1 MLANEHV
8 RGFIRAMTECVA
20 QPLDELACLA
30 RARELMADLISR
42 DDWLPEAFAAPHP
55 QYYQQYLLYCDPFER
70 FSLASFIWGPGQK
83 TPIHNHTVWGLIG
96 MLRGAEISQRYEPDG
111 EGRPMRVLERTRLE
125 PGDIEIVSPGTGDIH
140 DVENAYA
147 DRASVSIH
155 LYGANIG
162 AVRRTIF
169 DPLTG
174 ATKPFISGY
183 ASPHLPNFW
192 DRSRD

>member
-8 RGFIRAMTECVA
+8 RNFIRNMTECVA
-20 QPLDELACLA
+20 EPQPEAARVAC
-30 RARELMADLISR
+30 ARELMAGLISR
-42 DDWLPEAFAAPHP
+42 DDWLPDEFAAPHP
-55 QYYQQYLLYCDPFER
+55 QYYQQYLLYCDPLER
-70 FSLASFIWGPGQK
+70 FSLVSFIWGPGQK
-83 TPIHNHTVWGLIG
+83 TPVHNHTVWGLIG

-125 PGDIEIVSPGTGDIH
+125 PGDIELVSPTEGDIH
-140 DVENAYA
+140 DVENAFA
-147 DRASVSIH
+147 DRVSVSIH

-162 AVRRTIF
+162 AVRRAIF
-169 DPLTG
+169 DPVTG
-174 ATKPFISGY
+174 AAKPFISGY